1 MPIDSSGV
9 VDDSAMTAWT
19 TAGPTM
25 LIPATLNIAFLSF
38 DERDVGKREINRFL
52 LEGLEGL
59 VSDDLFLGVEVV
71 CVITDIGVG
80 FVVVRFG

>member
-1 MPIDSSGV
+1 
-9 VDDSAMTAWT
+9 
-19 TAGPTM
+19 M
-25 LIPATLNIAFLSF
+25 LTPATPSSAFFSF
-38 DERDVGKREINRFL
+38 DERDIGKREINRFL

-59 VSDDLFLGVEVV
+59 VSDDVFLGVEVV